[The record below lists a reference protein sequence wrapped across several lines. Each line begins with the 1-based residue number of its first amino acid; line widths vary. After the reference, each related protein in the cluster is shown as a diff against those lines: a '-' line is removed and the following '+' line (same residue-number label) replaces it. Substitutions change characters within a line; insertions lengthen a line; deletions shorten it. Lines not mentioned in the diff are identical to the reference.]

1 MPQPRTPFVQRL
13 IRWRF
18 LFAINLL
25 LVSFLGWTLG
35 REYLQNRE
43 IRNEIAELQT
53 QADALAARNI
63 QLGELQT
70 AVQTQSFIEREAR
83 LKLGMKKPGEAVVV
97 IQQDDSGQG
106 AGGSGQQTQESVD
119 PLGLVL
125 DGETTA
131 PQVANSTKWWYYFF
145 DKSAYRT
152 LKPSV
157 EL

>member
-97 IQQDDSGQG
+97 IQEGEIGQK
-106 AGGSGQQTQESVD
+106 GQIGEKEKNED

-131 PQVANSTKWWYYFF
+131 PQVANATKWWYYFF
-145 DKSAYRT
+145 DKTALRA
-152 LKPSV
+152 L
-157 EL
+157 EGRNIE